1 MLGKGKQSHQRIKIY
16 YALQQHP
23 KSTNF
28 RLRIL
33 YEYSN
38 SNSQMEKR
46 QNYKNIKRV

>member
-1 MLGKGKQSHQRIKIY
+1 MLGKGKQSHQTITIY

-28 RLRIL
+28 ELRIL

-38 SNSQMEKR
+38 SKSQMKKH
-46 QNYKNIKRV
+46 QNYEKIKRV